1 MNKQQ
6 KLIIAI
12 GAAIILLVVIVTTV
26 ICINDIN
33 KGKKTG
39 ETKVEET
46 KDSGKNDSDKKEDKT
61 DKNDK
66 DESSKDDETSDDAT
80 SESESE
86 SSDESS
92 GETESSDETTSDSV
106 SDDTSKNDSTT
117 DNSKDDEEETT
128 KNNGSNSGNSGN
140 TSNGNTSTSVNKTD
154 FGVANPSGSLTSI
167 NGRISVHDPSI
178 EYDPVTKKWYIF
190 GSHKAFGQTS
200 NLMTWSTVPSMWNSS
215 TFHTV
220 FAESAKWSAKGGT
233 QGNASYKVDGN
244 LWAPDIIYNKDMK
257 KWCMY
262 MSVNGDNHYSSIA
275 MATAD
280 SITGPYTY
288 QGTVVYSGF
297 KTVAELKQTDYE
309 KVTGKTTLPSYSSN
323 WGYSGTN
330 AIDPCVLYDE
340 DGQLWMIYGSWF
352 GGTYML
358 KLDNETGLRDYT
370 YKITLDTSAS
380 DGTAADP
387 YLGIRISGGYGGT
400 GEGPYIVW
408 DEEAGYY
415 YLYLSYCGLNAT
427 DGFSGYQMRLF
438 RSKNITGPYTDAA
451 GHYANRKNSSD
462 DQSVKGIKI
471 MGNYSFSSLSGAPS
485 STNSQNGYRSPG
497 HNSAFVD
504 NENNRY
510 LVYHTRF
517 NVNAEWH
524 EVRVHQQ
531 FLNEDGWLV
540 TAPYEYAGSKLNEKG
555 YSSSD
560 IVGTYEYINH
570 GNEVTFNV
578 VAGMLTT
585 QEVTLNADGTITGDV
600 TGTWKQKS
608 GTPYATMVIG
618 GVTYKG
624 VFFKQFDESSSHKE
638 VMTFTLIGSNNL
650 AIWGSK
656 VEAEVAETGK
666 MVGSYKFDDTSSLG
680 KDSTG
685 TVGNATVNGCAT
697 YSDSERGKV
706 LSFDGSDDFV
716 QLPAN
721 ATKNMKGYTIMMW
734 VKPTESTEWA
744 RVFDFG
750 DGTADNMFFTL
761 KAYGSGFRFAH
772 KYNDASE
779 KQITGDSALS
789 TNKWTHI
796 AVTISASSKKAIL
809 YVNGTRVGSAVLDTH
824 LNSFA
829 GTQNYLGKSQYP
841 DPYFKGYMDNVY
853 IFNYALS
860 ASEITTYMNK

>member
-1 MNKQQ
+1 M
-6 KLIIAI
+6 
-12 GAAIILLVVIVTTV
+12 
-26 ICINDIN
+26 
-33 KGKKTG
+33 KKCAG
-39 ETKVEET
+39 IY
-46 KDSGKNDSDKKEDKT
+46 
-61 DKNDK
+61 
-66 DESSKDDETSDDAT
+66 
-80 SESESE
+80 
-86 SSDESS
+86 
-92 GETESSDETTSDSV
+92 
-106 SDDTSKNDSTT
+106 
-117 DNSKDDEEETT
+117 
-128 KNNGSNSGNSGN
+128 SGN
-140 TSNGNTSTSVNKTD
+140 
-154 FGVANPSGSLTSI
+154 
-167 NGRISVHDPSI
+167 VHYYEAVYGP
-178 EYDPVTKKWYIF
+178 EKLY
-190 GSHKAFGQTS
+190 
-200 NLMTWSTVPSMWNSS
+200 NM
-215 TFHTV
+215 
-220 FAESAKWSAKGGT
+220 GT
-233 QGNASYKVDGN
+233 
-244 LWAPDIIYNKDMK
+244 L
-257 KWCMY
+257 
-262 MSVNGDNHYSSIA
+262 
-275 MATAD
+275 
-280 SITGPYTY
+280 
-288 QGTVVYSGF
+288 
-297 KTVAELKQTDYE
+297 
-309 KVTGKTTLPSYSSN
+309 
-323 WGYSGTN
+323 
-330 AIDPCVLYDE
+330 
-340 DGQLWMIYGSWF
+340 
-352 GGTYML
+352 
-358 KLDNETGLRDYT
+358 
-370 YKITLDTSAS
+370 
-380 DGTAADP
+380 
-387 YLGIRISGGYGGT
+387 
-400 GEGPYIVW
+400 
-408 DEEAGYY
+408 
-415 YLYLSYCGLNAT
+415 
-427 DGFSGYQMRLF
+427 
-438 RSKNITGPYTDAA
+438 
-451 GHYANRKNSSD
+451 
-462 DQSVKGIKI
+462 
-471 MGNYSFSSLSGAPS
+471 
-485 STNSQNGYRSPG
+485 
-497 HNSAFVD
+497 
-504 NENNRY
+504 
-510 LVYHTRF
+510 
-517 NVNAEWH
+517 
-524 EVRVHQQ
+524 
-531 FLNEDGWLV
+531 
-540 TAPYEYAGSKLNEKG
+540 
-555 YSSSD
+555 
-560 IVGTYEYINH
+560 
-570 GNEVTFNV
+570 
-578 VAGMLTT
+578 
-585 QEVTLNADGTITGDV
+585 TLNADGTITGDV